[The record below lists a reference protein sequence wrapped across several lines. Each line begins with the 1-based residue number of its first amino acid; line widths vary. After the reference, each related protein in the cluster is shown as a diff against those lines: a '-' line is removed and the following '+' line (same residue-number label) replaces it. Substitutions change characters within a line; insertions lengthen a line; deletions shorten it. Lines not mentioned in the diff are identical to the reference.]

1 MTFQNLPYDYII
13 KLLLIGNSGVGK
25 SSILLKFSEDDFTSS
40 FITTI
45 GIDFRIRTITIDGKK
60 YKLQIWDTAGHE
72 RFRTL
77 TTAYFRSANGIL
89 LVYDITNEKSFNDV
103 RNWINNIKNHTTSD
117 IKILLI
123 GNKCDI
129 LDNKIISTEQGQ
141 LLADEYDIPFLET
154 SAKNSINI
162 ENAFISLVKDI
173 RDGFSKKD
181 IVYYPRFD
189 SNLHPSTKNKN
200 CCNII

>member
-103 RNWINNIKNHTTSD
+103 RNWINN
-117 IKILLI
+117 
-123 GNKCDI
+123 
-129 LDNKIISTEQGQ
+129 
-141 LLADEYDIPFLET
+141 
-154 SAKNSINI
+154 
-162 ENAFISLVKDI
+162 
-173 RDGFSKKD
+173 
-181 IVYYPRFD
+181 
-189 SNLHPSTKNKN
+189 
-200 CCNII
+200 